1 MSHLRLD
8 FILISAIILLLPGAY
23 GLDFSMGTSDG
34 MTGASESLRLNAGID
49 NAFASS
55 TVASPGYYSTRN
67 KAEGPGRLD
76 FDMSFDSD
84 DGNAHVRLIAKMSD
98 SVYHNHAFAIEKQT
112 GDQIRVSESLVVDQG
127 KDIECS
133 AEAWNSQGFSTK
145 VGLKIPVGSLTDYS
159 NYGDADDKSVI
170 ADQTAIVPPRTKFSV
185 FTEAKREFSTQK
197 SSSTLMSSRAIKAQ
211 TNSDVTTSMSKSTS
225 RLSILKPA

>member
-1 MSHLRLD
+1 MSHLRID
-8 FILISAIILLLPGAY
+8 FILVSAIILLLPGAC

-34 MTGASESLRLNAGID
+34 IRGASESLRLNAGID

-55 TVASPGYYSTRN
+55 TEASPDYFSTKN
-67 KAEGPGRLD
+67 EAKGPGELV
-76 FDMSFDSD
+76 FDMSFNSSD
-84 DGNAHVRLIAKMSD
+84 DNAHVRLIAKMTD
-98 SVYHNHAFAIEKQT
+98 SAYHIHTFDIEKQT
-112 GDQIRVSESLVVDQG
+112 GDQIRVSESLFVDQG

-145 VGLKIPVGSLTDYS
+145 VGLKIPEGSLTDYS

-211 TNSDVTTSMSKSTS
+211 TNTDVTTTKSKTTS
-225 RLSILKPA
+225 KLSISKPA